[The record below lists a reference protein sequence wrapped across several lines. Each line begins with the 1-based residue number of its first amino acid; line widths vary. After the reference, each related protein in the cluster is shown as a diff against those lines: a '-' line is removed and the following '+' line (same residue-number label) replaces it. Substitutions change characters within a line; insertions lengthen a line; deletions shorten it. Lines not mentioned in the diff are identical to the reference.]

1 MVAPAIATIQQQCVH
16 IGDKVV
22 FLSPYELPLPYRK
35 SERVYSI
42 GVVLRISESSCGSI
56 VYVSDVVGKKHVL
69 LRRYVHVVEC
79 PHVMSFRCAE

>member
-1 MVAPAIATIQQQCVH
+1 MVAPAIATIQQRCVH

-42 GVVLRISESSCGSI
+42 GVVLRIVECRSGPVIFI
-56 VYVSDVVGKKHVL
+56 VDHVGRKHVCAL
-69 LRRYVHVVEC
+69 DKVHVVLAHGDSE
-79 PHVMSFRCAE
+79 VF